1 LKDKE
6 NKLKRNNRKVK
17 KQNRLE
23 RLLELPKEISSTDPK
38 ITIMGFNEML
48 IENYKGVLEY
58 QEFYIRISTHIG
70 IININGFN
78 LGLNEMSSE
87 DIMITGKIESV
98 DFEAIED

>member
-1 LKDKE
+1 M
-6 NKLKRNNRKVK
+6 KRNNKKVK

-23 RLLELPKEISSTDPK
+23 RLLEIPKEVSSTDPK
-38 ITIMGFNEML
+38 ITIMGFNEIL
-48 IENYKGVLEY
+48 IENYKGILEY

-87 DIMITGKIESV
+87 DIMITGKIESL
-98 DFEAIED
+98 DFEEIED

>member
-1 LKDKE
+1 
-6 NKLKRNNRKVK
+6 
-17 KQNRLE
+17 
-23 RLLELPKEISSTDPK
+23 
-38 ITIMGFNEML
+38 ML

-87 DIMITGKIESV
+87 DIMITGRIESI
-98 DFEAIED
+98 DFESIED